1 MVASWVAGVEVPGVE
16 EAGDFAEGG
25 FGGGCGVGGG
35 EEDREGEGE
44 GEEEGEVGLHG

>member
-1 MVASWVAGVEVPGVE
+1 VAGVEVPGVE

-35 EEDREGEGE
+35 GEEGGEGE

>member
-1 MVASWVAGVEVPGVE
+1 VVAFWVAGVEVPGVE

-35 EEDREGEGE
+35 GEEGGEGE